1 MPMPCPPIPLSLAIP
16 TQLLVIGKRG
26 HMKKKDKISQSKE
39 GIATPSSDFISRN
52 FTFSNLSISFILN
65 HCAEPIPT
73 EDRGALEIQTQQ
85 INLNSGSFLLHSH
98 FAVPLEVSVSLEQDK
113 LTLSCPCTAPKQRL
127 CEHQAQVLFHLMH
140 RPEIRVFFD
149 DILREEKLKQVALDY
164 GLEDE
169 RQLDDFFELKI
180 VNQSLEIQPRL
191 KGLLSVAQL
200 NDKYLEDHVV
210 PSAIPSPPEAV
221 TRKDRKPFVVISQH
235 RFYKHLCLGL
245 FEAQRTK
252 TEKVKNPLRQLVPTD
267 FIWQT
272 DQPEELKF
280 FTAISSF
287 QSSYSEGPSQKD
299 IEALLSL
306 IKNPLG
312 MEVFY
317 HDFKISENIT
327 ASSLV
332 PVTLSNLNVD
342 LSLFVEARDNFYEV
356 NAEIIIAGRSY
367 PLDVVQLS
375 YTYFILLDHT
385 LYLIDKVDFLR
396 VIDFFRS
403 YSNKLLIHKSKFEDF
418 RNRFISK
425 LEHKI
430 KIVYSY
436 LKQATEE
443 QLQETG
449 FYQKIEIMVYLAGTS
464 DYVLLTPVVKYGDIE
479 IPAMSQRQLYAFD
492 LAGEPFTVKRNS
504 NVELHLI
511 GSLLRQHPDF
521 KEQLHLDH
529 FYLHKSKFMDENW
542 FLDAFEDWQ
551 GQGIKVL
558 GFNELYPHKLN
569 PHKGKISV
577 TVTSGINWFD
587 TKIALQFGQ
596 QKVKLKHLQKAVRN
610 KNKFIP
616 LDDGTMG
623 ILPEE
628 WLEKFTPYFQLGEV
642 KEETLRTPKV
652 NFFDIAHAYD
662 EECLTAEVKAEL
674 SNFKSKVADFKGL
687 EEVEVLGDLKATL
700 RDYQKDGLNWLNFLD
715 EFNFGGCLADDMGLG
730 KTLQVIAFLLSQ
742 RSKTK
747 ANTNLVVVP
756 TSLVFNWHAEV
767 EKYAPSLKVLKL
779 HGANRSINLAVFD
792 SYEIILTTYGTLL
805 NDVRWLKKY
814 HFNYIIL
821 DESQAIKNPDSQR
834 YKAAC
839 LLQSRNKILMTG
851 TPIENHTFD
860 LYAQLSF
867 ACPGLLGTKRYF
879 KEHYSTPID
888 KFKDKKRA
896 QELQQK
902 TSPFILRRTK
912 EQVAKELPE
921 KTEVI
926 LYCHMGVEQRKVYD
940 AYAQQ
945 YRDYLQH
952 KKEEDIPK
960 HSMHILQ
967 GLTKLRQICN
977 ATALLN
983 DEPAYGYA
991 SAKIEVLM
999 EQVESKAPHHKILV
1013 FSQFVSMLE
1022 LIKAE
1027 FEKRDIAY
1035 QYLTGQTK
1043 DRAGEVE
1050 AFQTNEDVRVF
1061 LISLKAGGTGLNL
1074 TEADYVYL
1082 VDPWWNPAV
1091 ENQAIDRSHRI
1102 GQEKRVVAVRLIAPD
1117 TIEEKIRTLQESK
1130 KILADELVDDN
1141 STFLKSFSKAELL
1154 DLFG

>member
-1 MPMPCPPIPLSLAIP
+1 
-16 TQLLVIGKRG
+16 
-26 HMKKKDKISQSKE
+26 MKKKDRINQSKE
-39 GIATPSSDFISRN
+39 GVEEPSFDFIFKDFS
-52 FTFSNLSISFILN
+52 FSNLSTSFILS

-73 EDRGALEIQTQQ
+73 EDRGAFEIQIQE
-85 INLNSGSFLLHSH
+85 ISLNSGSFLLRSY
-98 FAVPLEVSVSLEQDK
+98 FAAPLEVSVSLEQNQ
-113 LTLSCPCTAPKQRL
+113 LTLSCPCTAPKYRL
-127 CEHQAQVLFHLMH
+127 CEHQAQVLFHLM
-140 RPEIRVFFD
+140 RRSEIKVFFD
-149 DILREEKLKQVALDY
+149 DVLREEKLKQAALDY
-164 GLEDE
+164 GLENE

-191 KGLLSVAQL
+191 KGLLSPAQL
-200 NDKYLEDHVV
+200 NDKFLEDHVV
-210 PSAIPSPPEAV
+210 PSAIQTPPEV
-221 TRKDRKPFVVISQH
+221 LTRKDRKTFVVISQH

-245 FEAQRTK
+245 FEAQMTK
-252 TEKVKNPLRQLVPTD
+252 TGKVKNPLRQLAPTD

-272 DQPEELKF
+272 DQPEALKF

-287 QSSYSEGPSQKD
+287 QSSYSEGPSQKE
-299 IEALLSL
+299 IEALRSL

-312 MEVFY
+312 MEAFY
-317 HDFKISENIT
+317 HDSKLSENIT

-332 PVTLSNLNVD
+332 PVKLSNLNVD
-342 LSLFVEARDNFYEV
+342 LRLFVEARDNFYEV
-356 NAEIIIAGRSY
+356 NAELVIGGRSY
-367 PLDVVQLS
+367 PLDVVKLS

-403 YSNKLLIHKSKFEDF
+403 YSNKILIHKSKFEDF
-418 RNRFISK
+418 RNRFLLK
-425 LEHKI
+425 LEHTI

-436 LKQATEE
+436 LKQATEA

-449 FYQKIEIMVYLAGTS
+449 FYRTMEKMVYLAGTS
-464 DYVLLTPVVKYGDIE
+464 DYVLITPVVKYGDIE
-479 IPAMSQRQLYAFD
+479 IPALSQRQLYAFD
-492 LAGEPFTVKRNS
+492 LAGEPFTVERNS
-504 NVELHLI
+504 NIELQLI
-511 GSLLRQHPDF
+511 GRLLRQHPDF
-521 KEQLHLDH
+521 KEQLHMDH
-529 FYLHKSKFMDENW
+529 FYLHKSRFMDENW

-628 WLEKFTPYFQLGEV
+628 WLEKFTQYFQLGEV

-652 NFFDIAHAYD
+652 NFFDIAHTYD
-662 EECLTAEVKAEL
+662 EEYLNAEVKAEL
-674 SNFKSKVADFKGL
+674 SMFKSKVAGFKGV
-687 EEVEVLGDLKATL
+687 EQVEVPGDLKATL

-730 KTLQVIAFLLSQ
+730 KTIQIIAFILSQ
-742 RSKTK
+742 RNKTK

-756 TSLVFNWHAEV
+756 TSLVFNWQAEV

-779 HGANRSINLAVFD
+779 HGASRSIDIAEFD

-814 HFNYIIL
+814 RFNCIIL

-860 LYAQLSF
+860 LYGQLSF
-867 ACPGLLGTKRYF
+867 ACPGLLGTKQYF
-879 KEHYSTPID
+879 REHYSTPID
-888 KFKDKKRA
+888 KFKNKKRA

-902 TSPFILRRTK
+902 TGPFILGRTK

-921 KTEVI
+921 KTEVVI
-926 LYCHMGVEQRKVYD
+926 YCQMGAEQRKVYD

-952 KKEEDIPK
+952 KKDDDIAK
-960 HSMHILQ
+960 HSMHILK

-977 ATALLN
+977 ATALLS

-999 EQVESKAPHHKILV
+999 EQVESKAPDHKILI

-1022 LIKAE
+1022 LIKAA
-1027 FEKRDIAY
+1027 FEKRKIAY

-1043 DRAGEVE
+1043 DRAGQVE

-1074 TEADYVYL
+1074 IEADYVYL

-1102 GQEKRVVAVRLIAPD
+1102 GQDKTVVAVRLIAPD

-1130 KILADELVDDN
+1130 KILADELVGDGN
-1141 STFLKSFSKAELL
+1141 ALLKSFSKAELL

>member
-1 MPMPCPPIPLSLAIP
+1 
-16 TQLLVIGKRG
+16 
-26 HMKKKDKISQSKE
+26 MKKKDKISQSKE
-39 GIATPSSDFISRN
+39 GVATPSFDFIFKN
-52 FTFSNLSISFILN
+52 FTFSNLSTSFILD
-65 HCAEPIPT
+65 HCAQPIPT
-73 EDRGALEIQTQQ
+73 EEVRALEIQNQE
-85 INLNSGSFLLHSH
+85 ISIHSGSFLLRSP
-98 FAVPLEVSVSLEQDK
+98 FAAPLEVSVSLEQDQ
-113 LTLSCPCTAPKQRL
+113 LMLSCRCSAPKQRL

-140 RPEIRVFFD
+140 RSEIRVFFD
-149 DILREEKLKQVALDY
+149 DVLREEKLKQVAVEY
-164 GLEDE
+164 GLENE
-169 RQLDDFFELKI
+169 RQLDDYFELKI

-191 KGLLSVAQL
+191 KGLFSSAQL
-200 NDKYLEDHVV
+200 NDKYLEDHVI
-210 PSAIPSPPEAV
+210 PSATLAPPEGLA
-221 TRKDRKPFVVISQH
+221 RNDRNTFVVISQH

-245 FEAQRTK
+245 FEAQLTK
-252 TEKVKNPLRQLVPTD
+252 NGKIKNPLQQLAPTD
-267 FIWQT
+267 FIWKT

-287 QSSYSEGPSQKD
+287 QSSYSEGPSQKE
-299 IEALLSL
+299 ITALLSL
-306 IKNPLG
+306 VRNPLG

-317 HDFKISENIT
+317 HDSKMSENIT
-327 ASSLV
+327 AASLV
-332 PVTLSNLNVD
+332 PVKLSNLNVD
-342 LSLFVEARDNFYEV
+342 LRLFVEARDNFYEV
-356 NAEIIIAGRSY
+356 NAELVLGSRSY
-367 PLDVVQLS
+367 PLDLVKVS

-385 LYLIDKVDFLR
+385 LYLMDKVEALR
-396 VIDFFRS
+396 VIEFFRS
-403 YSNKLLIHKSKFEDF
+403 YNNKILIHKSKFEDF
-418 RNRFISK
+418 RNRFLSK
-425 LEHKI
+425 LEHRI

-436 LKQATEE
+436 LKPATEE

-449 FYQKIEIMVYLAGTS
+449 LYQTMEKMVYLAGTS
-464 DYVLLTPVVKYGDIE
+464 DYVLITPVVRYGNIE
-479 IPAMSQRQLYAFD
+479 IPALSQRQLYAVD
-492 LAGEPFTVKRNS
+492 LAGEPFTVERNA
-504 NVELHLI
+504 NVELQLI

-521 KEQLHLDH
+521 GEQLHLDH

-551 GQGIKVL
+551 ARGIKVL

-569 PHKGKISV
+569 PHKAQISV

-616 LDDGTMG
+616 LDDGSTG

-628 WLEKFTPYFQLGEV
+628 WLEKFTQYFQLGEL

-652 NFFDIAHAYD
+652 NFFDIAHTYD
-662 EECLTAEVKAEL
+662 EECLDSDVKAEL
-674 SNFKSKVADFKGL
+674 SVLKLKVADFKGL
-687 EEVEVLGDLKATL
+687 EEVEVPGDLKATL

-730 KTLQVIAFLLSQ
+730 KTLQIIAFILSQ
-742 RSKTK
+742 RKKTK
-747 ANTNLVVVP
+747 ANSNLVVVP
-756 TSLVFNWHAEV
+756 TSLVFNWQAEV

-779 HGANRSINLAVFD
+779 HGANRSIDITEFN

-814 HFNYIIL
+814 RFNYIIL
-821 DESQAIKNPDSQR
+821 DESQAIKNPASQR

-839 LLQSRNKILMTG
+839 LLQSRNKILLTG

-860 LYAQLSF
+860 LYGQLSF
-867 ACPGLLGTKRYF
+867 ACPGLLGSKQYF

-888 KFKDKKRA
+888 KFKNKKRA
-896 QELQQK
+896 RELQQK

-926 LYCHMGVEQRKVYD
+926 IYCQMGAEQRKVYD

-952 KKEEDIPK
+952 QKDEDIPR
-960 HSMHILQ
+960 HSMHILK

-977 ATALLN
+977 ATALLS

-991 SAKIEVLM
+991 SAKIDVLM
-999 EQVESKAPHHKILV
+999 EQVESKAPHHKILI
-1013 FSQFVSMLE
+1013 FSQFVSMLD

-1027 FEKRDIAY
+1027 FEKRKIAY

-1102 GQEKRVVAVRLIAPD
+1102 GQNKTVVAVRLIAPD
-1117 TIEEKIRTLQESK
+1117 TIEEKIRILQESK
-1130 KILADELVDDN
+1130 KILADELVDDSN
-1141 STFLKSFSKAELL
+1141 ALLKSFSKAELL
-1154 DLFG
+1154 ELFG

>member
-1 MPMPCPPIPLSLAIP
+1 MNE
-16 TQLLVIGKRG
+16 
-26 HMKKKDKISQSKE
+26 KDRINQSEE
-39 GIATPSSDFISRN
+39 GVAGPSFDFIFKN
-52 FTFSNLSISFILN
+52 FTFSNLSTSFILN
-65 HCAEPIPT
+65 HCAEPIPAEERAT
-73 EDRGALEIQTQQ
+73 SEIQTQE
-85 INLNSGSFLLHSH
+85 ISLYSGSFLLRSH
-98 FAVPLEVSVSLEQDK
+98 FAAPLEVSVSFEQDQ
-113 LTLSCPCTAPKQRL
+113 LTLSCPCAAPKHRL
-127 CEHQAQVLFHLMH
+127 CEHQARVLLHLMH
-140 RPEIRVFFD
+140 RSEIRVFFD
-149 DILREEKLKQVALDY
+149 DVLREEKLKEVALDY
-164 GLEDE
+164 GLENE

-191 KGLLSVAQL
+191 KGLLSSAQL
-200 NDKYLEDHVV
+200 NDKHLEDHVI
-210 PSAIPSPPEAV
+210 PSAIQTPPEGLAREG
-221 TRKDRKPFVVISQH
+221 RKTFVVISQH
-235 RFYKHLCLGL
+235 RYYKHLCLGIY
-245 FEAQRTK
+245 EGQMTK
-252 TEKVKNPLRQLVPTD
+252 MGKVKNPLRQLSPTD

-280 FTAISSF
+280 FTAISTF
-287 QSSYSEGPSQKD
+287 QSSYSEGPSQKE

-306 IKNPLG
+306 IKNPLA

-317 HDFKISENIT
+317 HDSKMSENIT
-327 ASSLV
+327 AASLV
-332 PVTLSNLNVD
+332 PVKLSNLNVD
-342 LSLFVEARDNFYEV
+342 LRLFVEARDNFYEV
-356 NAEIIIAGRSY
+356 NAELVIAGRSY
-367 PLDVVQLS
+367 PLDLVKSS

-385 LYLIDKVDFLR
+385 RYLMDKIEFLR
-396 VIDFFRS
+396 VIDFFKS
-403 YSNKLLIHKSKFEDF
+403 YSNKILIHKSKFEDF
-418 RNRFISK
+418 RNRFLTK

-436 LKQATEE
+436 LKPATEE

-449 FYQKIEIMVYLAGTS
+449 FYQTMEKMVYLAGTS
-464 DYVLLTPVVKYGDIE
+464 DYVLITPVVKYGVVE
-479 IPAMSQRQLYAFD
+479 IPALSQRQLYAVD
-492 LAGEPFTVKRNS
+492 LAGEPFTVARNA
-504 NVELHLI
+504 NVELQLI

-551 GQGIKVL
+551 GKGIKVL

-569 PHKGKISV
+569 SHKAKISV

-623 ILPEE
+623 ILPQE
-628 WLEKFTPYFQLGEV
+628 WLEKFTQYFQLGEV

-652 NFFDIAHAYD
+652 NFFDIAHTYD
-662 EECLTAEVKAEL
+662 EEFLKADVKAEL
-674 SNFKSKVADFKGL
+674 SLFKSKVADFKGL
-687 EEVEVLGDLKATL
+687 EQVEVPGELKAML

-730 KTLQVIAFLLSQ
+730 KTLQVIAFILSQ
-742 RSKTK
+742 RNKTET
-747 ANTNLVVVP
+747 NTNLVVVP
-756 TSLVFNWHAEV
+756 TSLVFNWQAEV
-767 EKYAPSLKVLKL
+767 EKYAPSMKVLTL
-779 HGANRSINLAVFD
+779 HGANRSIDMAEFD
-792 SYEIILTTYGTLL
+792 GYEIILTTYGTLL

-814 HFNYIIL
+814 RFNYIIL

-860 LYAQLSF
+860 LYGQLSF
-867 ACPGLLGTKRYF
+867 ACPGLLGTKQYF
-879 KEHYSTPID
+879 KQHFSTPID
-888 KFKDKKRA
+888 KFKNKKRA

-912 EQVAKELPE
+912 EQVAQELPE

-926 LYCHMGVEQRKVYD
+926 LYCQMGAEQRKVYD

-952 KKEEDIPK
+952 KKDEDIPK
-960 HSMHILQ
+960 HSMHILK

-983 DEPAYGYA
+983 DEPAYGHA
-991 SAKIEVLM
+991 SAKIDVLM
-999 EQVESKAPHHKILV
+999 EQVESKAPHHKILI

-1027 FEKRDIAY
+1027 FEKRKIAH

-1102 GQEKRVVAVRLIAPD
+1102 GQNKPVVAVRLIAPN

-1130 KILADELVDDN
+1130 RKLADELVDDSN
-1141 STFLKSFSKAELL
+1141 AILKSFSKAELL